1 MKITNAMISKWARAA
16 LLIIFGVILM
26 VYIDAVIQ
34 EFSSLFLQIDVGE
47 TSMIRMLLTA
57 LLWIV
62 ALWCIVS
69 AALNIVTSFRESKLS
84 IDDLGAKIDELQ
96 KMIVERSAAA
106 PAPVSRPMII
116 EQAKVEVEKP
126 IGPEV
131 PPPPP

>member
-1 MKITNAMISKWARAA
+1 MKVTNAMISKWARAA

-26 VYIDAVIQ
+26 IYIDAVMQ

-84 IDDLGAKIDELQ
+84 IDDLGVKIDELQ
-96 KMIVERSAAA
+96 KMIVERQAVV
-106 PAPVSRPMII
+106 PAPRPMII

-126 IGPEV
+126 VGPEV